1 MARTGQQLRVRTAKA
16 MADSGRPSVKTAT
29 EKKSGLGDRLR
40 YMFDNSMS
48 SGTPAL
54 VAWLIAA
61 TLLLIIVFSVI
72 LAITGMNNDGT
83 DRGPVANLFY
93 NLLHALDPGTV
104 GGDSGTWPY
113 LLTMLLLTLGGL
125 FIVSALIGVLATG
138 IDSKLA
144 DLRRG
149 RSIVLEEEHTVI
161 LGWSESI
168 FTIISE
174 LTLANESRKDPVIV
188 ILADR
193 DKVDMEEELKVKVPE
208 RRGTKIICRS
218 GSPMDLDDL
227 RLSSHDTARS
237 VILLAPDSDDPDS
250 EVIKTLLALTHAGT
264 DGPRIVAEIQD
275 PSNLEAA
282 ALVGKGR
289 TTLLDIRETVAK
301 LVVQT
306 SRQSGAAAV
315 YTELFDYSGDEFYF
329 FEEHGLAGS
338 TYAEA
343 QQAFEAASV
352 VGIVDGA
359 TSKLNPPADTVLT
372 ADQTLIVVVE
382 DDSAL
387 EGQSRSMTEPAL
399 NKLGQQSSDEARPT
413 QALLIGWNDRAPIVL
428 ARAGPL
434 RATRLDADRADGV
447 RRARRAALSNLAV
460 TVVKA
465 SSTNR
470 AVLEEHVGADLD
482 QIIVLCYDRDLEAQA
497 ADSRTLVSAAPR
509 ARHPAQGRLGD
520 PGGQR
525 DDGRPQPDPRLG
537 RRRRRHRG
545 QRRDRV
551 APGHPALRG
560 RSARG
565 GLQGA
570 ARCRGQRDLPA
581 ARRVVRPAGRPTSAG
596 PPSWPARRAAT
607 RPRSGSSRRC
617 WPSRGSSSGWSST
630 RRSRRPTRS
639 VRATRSWCWRRTSV
653 IPRGRRLAGPARC
666 HRVERVRPAHVD
678 HGAAAHRRG

>member
-16 MADSGRPSVKTAT
+16 MADSGRPQVKTAT

-104 GGDSGTWPY
+104 GGDSGSWAY
-113 LLTMLLLTLGGL
+113 LLTMLALTLGGL

-193 DKVDMEEELKVKVPE
+193 DKVDMEEELKVKVSE

-264 DGPRIVAEIQD
+264 EGPRIVAEIQD

-352 VGIVDGA
+352 VGIVDGE

-399 NKLGQQSSDEARPT
+399 NKLGQQSAHEARPT

-428 ARAGPL
+428 RE
-434 RATRLDADRADGV
+434 LDRYAPPGSTLTVLTAFGDPV
-447 RRARRAALSNLAV
+447 VPSFENLAV

-465 SSTNR
+465 STTNR
-470 AVLEEHVGADLD
+470 AVLEEHVGAALD

-497 ADSRTLVSAAPR
+497 ADSRTLVSLLHVRDILRKAGSETPVVSEMMDDRNRILASV
-509 ARHPAQGRLGD
+509 ADVDDIVVSGEIVSLLVTQLSEDGRLEAVFKELLGAEGSEIYLRPAEWYVQ
-520 PGGQR
+520 PGT
-525 DDGRPQPDPRLG
+525 DVSWATV
-537 RRRRRHRG
+537 
-545 QRRDRV
+545 V
-551 APGHPALRG
+551 A
-560 RSARG
+560 
-565 GLQGA
+565 GA
-570 ARCRGQRDLPA
+570 ARRNESAIGLKSALLAEPGLKFG
-581 ARRVVRPAGRPTSAG
+581 VVVNPPKSQTYTIGAGDA
-596 PPSWPARRAAT
+596 
-607 RPRSGSSRRC
+607 
-617 WPSRGSSSGWSST
+617 
-630 RRSRRPTRS
+630 
-639 VRATRSWCWRRTSV
+639 VV
-653 IPRGRRLAGPARC
+653 VLA
-666 HRVERVRPAHVD
+666 ED
-678 HGAAAHRRG
+678 

>member
-16 MADSGRPSVKTAT
+16 MAERGGSNVKVTT
-29 EKKSGLGDRLR
+29 EKKSGFGDRLR

-54 VAWLIAA
+54 IAWLTAA
-61 TLLLIIVFSVI
+61 TLLLIVVFALI
-72 LAITGMNNDGT
+72 LTISGVHQEGT
-83 DRGPVANLFY
+83 DRNFFEDLFY

-104 GGDSGTWPY
+104 GGDTGTWTW
-113 LLTMLLLTLGGL
+113 LLTMLALTLGGL

-138 IDSKLA
+138 IDNKLA

-149 RSIVLEEEHTVI
+149 RSIVLEREHTVI

-193 DKVDMEEELKVKVPE
+193 DKVDMEDELKVKVPE

-227 RLSSHDTARS
+227 RLSSHETARS

-250 EVIKTLLALTHAGT
+250 EVIKTLLALTHGGEE
-264 DGPRIVAEIQD
+264 GPRIVAEIQD
-275 PSNLEAA
+275 PANLEAA
-282 ALVGKGR
+282 SLVGAGR

-329 FEEHGLAGS
+329 FEDHGVAGS

-343 QQAFEAASV
+343 QLAFEAASV
-352 VGIVDGA
+352 VGIIDGG
-359 TSKLNPPADTVLT
+359 TSKLNPPSDTPIT
-372 ADQTLIVVVE
+372 AEQTLIVVVE

-387 EGQSRSMTEPAL
+387 AGQARSMTEPAL
-399 NKLGQQSSDEARPT
+399 TKLGTQTATDLHPT
-413 QALLIGWNDRAPIVL
+413 QALLVGWNQRAPIVL
-428 ARAGPL
+428 RE
-434 RATRLDADRADGV
+434 LDRYAPPGSTLTVLTSYGDPVVPAFQ
-447 RRARRAALSNLAV
+447 NLAV

-482 QIIVLCYDRDLEAQA
+482 QIIVLCYDDDLDVQT
-497 ADSRTLVSAAPR
+497 ADSRTLVTLLHVR
-509 ARHPAQGRLGD
+509 DILGRLGSETPVVSEMID
-520 PGGQR
+520 DRNRVLASVADVDDIVVSGEIVSLVVTQLSEDSRLEAVFNELLGADGSEIYLRPAEWYVEPG
-525 DDGRPQPDPRLG
+525 DD
-537 RRRRRHRG
+537 
-545 QRRDRV
+545 V
-551 APGHPALRG
+551 SWATVIA
-560 RSARG
+560 
-565 GLQGA
+565 GA
-570 ARCRGQRDLPA
+570 ARRNETAIGLKSALLAEPGLKFG
-581 ARRVVRPAGRPTSAG
+581 VVVNPPKSQTYTIG
-596 PPSWPARRAAT
+596 PGDA
-607 RPRSGSSRRC
+607 
-617 WPSRGSSSGWSST
+617 
-630 RRSRRPTRS
+630 
-639 VRATRSWCWRRTSV
+639 VV
-653 IPRGRRLAGPARC
+653 VLA
-666 HRVERVRPAHVD
+666 ED
-678 HGAAAHRRG
+678 

>member
-16 MADSGRPSVKTAT
+16 MADSKGPSIKTAT
-29 EKKSGLGDRLR
+29 EKKSGFGDRLR

-54 VAWLIAA
+54 IAWLFGA
-61 TLLLIIVFSVI
+61 TFLLILFFSFIITVFQ
-72 LAITGMNNDGT
+72 LGKGAFKHNFF
-83 DRGPVANLFY
+83 AQLFY
-93 NLLHALDPGTV
+93 NLLHALDPGTI
-104 GGDSGTWPY
+104 GGDEGSWAF
-113 LLTMLLLTLGGL
+113 LLTLLALTLGGL
-125 FIVSALIGVLATG
+125 FIVSALIGVLASG

-149 RSIVLEEEHTVI
+149 RSIVLEQEHTVI

-174 LTLANESRKDPVIV
+174 LTLANESRKDAVIV

-218 GSPMDLDDL
+218 GSPMDIDDL
-227 RLSSHDTARS
+227 RLSSHETARS
-237 VILLAPDSDDPDS
+237 VILLAPDSEDPDS

-264 DGPRIVAEIQD
+264 EGPRIVAEIQD

-329 FEEHGLAGS
+329 FEDHGLAGS

-359 TSKLNPPADTVLT
+359 TSKLNPPPDTVL
-372 ADQTLIVVVE
+372 AAEQTLIVVVE

-387 EGQSRSMTEPAL
+387 QGQSRSLTEPAL
-399 NKLGQQSSDEARPT
+399 NRLGEQKGAEPGPT
-413 QALLIGWNDRAPIVL
+413 EALLIGWNDRAPIVL
-428 ARAGPL
+428 RE
-434 RATRLDADRADGV
+434 LDRYAPPGSTLTVLTAFGEPV
-447 RRARRAALSNLAV
+447 VPSFENLVV

-465 SSTNR
+465 STTNR
-470 AVLEEHVGADLD
+470 AVLEEHVSATLD

-497 ADSRTLVSAAPR
+497 ADSRTLVSLLHVRDILRKVGSETPVVSEMMDDRNRVLASVADVDDIVVSGEIVSLLVT
-509 ARHPAQGRLGD
+509 QLSEDGRLEAVFKELLGAEGSEIYLRPAEWYVQAGD
-520 PGGQR
+520 
-525 DDGRPQPDPRLG
+525 DVSWATV
-537 RRRRRHRG
+537 
-545 QRRDRV
+545 V
-551 APGHPALRG
+551 A
-560 RSARG
+560 
-565 GLQGA
+565 GA
-570 ARCRGQRDLPA
+570 ARRNETAIGLKSALLAEPGLKFG
-581 ARRVVRPAGRPTSAG
+581 VVVNPPKSQIYTIG
-596 PPSWPARRAAT
+596 PGDA
-607 RPRSGSSRRC
+607 
-617 WPSRGSSSGWSST
+617 
-630 RRSRRPTRS
+630 
-639 VRATRSWCWRRTSV
+639 VV
-653 IPRGRRLAGPARC
+653 VLA
-666 HRVERVRPAHVD
+666 ED
-678 HGAAAHRRG
+678 

>member
-16 MADSGRPSVKTAT
+16 MADGGRPSVKVAT

-54 VAWLIAA
+54 VAWLVAA

-83 DRGPVANLFY
+83 DRGPIANLFY

-104 GGDSGTWPY
+104 GGDSGSWAY
-113 LLTMLLLTLGGL
+113 LLTMLALTLGGL

-174 LTLANESRKDPVIV
+174 LTLANESRKDAVIV

-237 VILLAPDSDDPDS
+237 VILLAPESDEPDS

-372 ADQTLIVVVE
+372 AEQTLIVVVE

-399 NKLGQQSSDEARPT
+399 NKLGQQSSDEPRPT
-413 QALLIGWNDRAPIVL
+413 SALLIGWNDRAPIVL
-428 ARAGPL
+428 RE
-434 RATRLDADRADGV
+434 LDRYAPPGSTLTVLTAFGEPV
-447 RRARRAALSNLAV
+447 VPALPNLAV

-470 AVLEEHVGADLD
+470 AVLDEHVATDLD

-497 ADSRTLVSAAPR
+497 ADSRTLVSLLHVRDILRKVGSETPVVSEMMDDRNRILASVADVDDIVVSGEIVSLLVT
-509 ARHPAQGRLGD
+509 QLSEDGRLEAVFKELLGAEGSEIYLRPAEWYVQ
-520 PGGQR
+520 PGT
-525 DDGRPQPDPRLG
+525 DVSWATV
-537 RRRRRHRG
+537 
-545 QRRDRV
+545 V
-551 APGHPALRG
+551 A
-560 RSARG
+560 
-565 GLQGA
+565 GA
-570 ARCRGQRDLPA
+570 ARRNETAIGLKSTLLADPGLKFG
-581 ARRVVRPAGRPTSAG
+581 VVVNPTKSQTYAIG
-596 PPSWPARRAAT
+596 PGDA
-607 RPRSGSSRRC
+607 
-617 WPSRGSSSGWSST
+617 
-630 RRSRRPTRS
+630 
-639 VRATRSWCWRRTSV
+639 VV
-653 IPRGRRLAGPARC
+653 VLA
-666 HRVERVRPAHVD
+666 ED
-678 HGAAAHRRG
+678 

>member
-1 MARTGQQLRVRTAKA
+1 MREKLRYAFDATMARG
-16 MADSGRPSVKTAT
+16 PI
-29 EKKSGLGDRLR
+29 
-40 YMFDNSMS
+40 
-48 SGTPAL
+48 AL
-54 VAWLIAA
+54 VAWLALA
-61 TLLLIIVFSVI
+61 TLILIAVFS
-72 LAITGMNNDGT
+72 AIVLISGQNSGHRTVVGQ
-83 DRGPVANLFY
+83 LFY
-93 NLLHALDPGTV
+93 SLLHALDPGTI
-104 GGDSGTWPY
+104 GGDTGSWHFLGV
-113 LLTMLLLTLGGL
+113 MLLLTLGGL
-125 FIVSALIGVLATG
+125 FIVSALIGVLASG

-149 RSIVLEEEHTVI
+149 RSIVLEEQHTVI

-250 EVIKTLLALTHAGT
+250 EVIKTLLALTHAGI

-329 FEEHGLAGS
+329 FEQHGLAGS

-372 ADQTLIVVVE
+372 AEQTLIVVVE

-387 EGQSRSMTEPAL
+387 EGQSRSLTEPAL
-399 NKLGQQSSDEARPT
+399 NKLGQQSSAEARPT

-428 ARAGPL
+428 RE
-434 RATRLDADRADGV
+434 LDRYAPPGSTLTVLTTFGDPV
-447 RRARRAALSNLAV
+447 VPSFENLAV

-465 SSTNR
+465 LTTNR

-497 ADSRTLVSAAPR
+497 ADSRTLVSLLHVRDILRKVGSETPVVSEMMDDRNRILASVADVDDIVVSGEIVSLLVT
-509 ARHPAQGRLGD
+509 QLSEDGRLEAVFKELLGAEGSEIYLRPAEWYVQ
-520 PGGQR
+520 PGT
-525 DDGRPQPDPRLG
+525 DVSWATV
-537 RRRRRHRG
+537 
-545 QRRDRV
+545 V
-551 APGHPALRG
+551 A
-560 RSARG
+560 
-565 GLQGA
+565 GA
-570 ARCRGQRDLPA
+570 ARRNESAIGLKSALLAEPGLKFG
-581 ARRVVRPAGRPTSAG
+581 VVVNPPKSQTYTIGAGDA
-596 PPSWPARRAAT
+596 
-607 RPRSGSSRRC
+607 
-617 WPSRGSSSGWSST
+617 
-630 RRSRRPTRS
+630 
-639 VRATRSWCWRRTSV
+639 VV
-653 IPRGRRLAGPARC
+653 VLA
-666 HRVERVRPAHVD
+666 ED
-678 HGAAAHRRG
+678 